1 MIKIIVNPTAGGGR
15 AVDHASTVARACADA
30 GMSVHVHVASNRDDT
45 VRTAMETAPRGLV
58 IACGGDGTVHDCLQG
73 VMRADLASPRL
84 AILPVGTGNDIDRG
98 LRLTIAEADSTDTD
112 TDSQD
117 KGHDQ
122 GQSIGSSSEVFAGA
136 VADERYRPV
145 DVGSVQCGDG
155 EPHYF
160 LGVLSCGFDSDVNE
174 RANAMPS
181 RVGKARYLLGVA
193 RELPTFRP
201 RWYSIDSDGDDRSM
215 AGMVLAIGN
224 GPAYGSG
231 MLVCPAADMADGLLD
246 VTLVTNAPKR
256 TFVSVLPRVYSGR
269 HIDHPSVTS
278 WTAERLRIDAP
289 DSIVYADGE
298 RIGPLPA
305 AVAVSHRALEV
316 LDVYHA

>member
-1 MIKIIVNPTAGGGR
+1 
-15 AVDHASTVARACADA
+15 
-30 GMSVHVHVASNRDDT
+30 MSVHVHVASNRDDT

-73 VMRADLASPRL
+73 VIRADVATPRL

-98 LRLTIAEADSTDTD
+98 LRLTIPEANVTAADAE
-112 TDSQD
+112 
-117 KGHDQ
+117 GQ
-122 GQSIGSSSEVFAGA
+122 GQTLEKSSEVFAGA
-136 VADERYRPV
+136 VADERYRAV

-174 RANAMPS
+174 RANAMPP

-278 WTAERLRIDAP
+278 WTAARLRIDAP

-305 AVAVSHRALEV
+305 IVAISHRALEV